1 MAFLGGLGALS
12 GLAQGF
18 AAQQQRNQ
26 QMQADQLRQR
36 AVLMQ
41 LQDQQRQR
49 QAMLAAGSVLGGPNN
64 ISGFPGSGAPNL
76 APLAALAGH
85 GGGMP
90 GGSAIPPP
98 PTVSPGSGAGDGW
111 PPAQMTIGG
120 QPSYRVDNPSP
131 PGGPAAPPSTGA
143 PGAAPQSG
151 PPQQPDPMVSQ
162 IFESLNPQ
170 QIARTIKA
178 QRPDLPDDV
187 VLMATQEIMKM
198 GATGNKMEQAY
209 ALALMR
215 ETGMMQRH
223 DTPSGSAELGAGVRE
238 QEGAAN
244 RSAAA
249 GRQQTGL
256 AAAAGRQQTGLA
268 AAAGRQQTGL
278 AAAADRQRTAIAAAD
293 ARAKQRINAS
303 GASPQ
308 IKAQALTLWDQRRAI
323 SDQIAALQAQAT
335 ATGGTPDVN
344 ALNRLYAQKR
354 AIDDQIYKLHMSNP
368 LLPTPSDLA
377 NPPPATPAPAAPNSP
392 PSAPATQGAPAQGP
406 LRLTIPAPPLSP
418 AP

>member
-76 APLAALAGH
+76 APLAALAGR

-90 GGSAIPPP
+90 GGPAIPPSP
-98 PTVSPGSGAGDGW
+98 AASPGSGAGDGW

-131 PGGPAAPPSTGA
+131 PGALAAPSSTGA

-198 GATGNKMEQAY
+198 GATGNRMEQAY

-244 RSAAA
+244 RS
-249 GRQQTGL
+249 
-256 AAAAGRQQTGLA
+256 AAAGRQQTGLA

-406 LRLTIPAPPLSP
+406 LRLTIPAPPLSS

>member
-98 PTVSPGSGAGDGW
+98 PTASPGSGAGDGW

-256 AAAAGRQQTGLA
+256 AGRGRPAAHGDRGGRCASQAADQRVGSVAADQGAGADLVGPAPRDLRPDRGTSSAGDGHRRDAGRERVEPALCPE
-268 AAAGRQQTGL
+268 AG
-278 AAAADRQRTAIAAAD
+278 DRR
-293 ARAKQRINAS
+293 
-303 GASPQ
+303 
-308 IKAQALTLWDQRRAI
+308 
-323 SDQIAALQAQAT
+323 
-335 ATGGTPDVN
+335 PD
-344 ALNRLYAQKR
+344 L
-354 AIDDQIYKLHMSNP
+354 
-368 LLPTPSDLA
+368 
-377 NPPPATPAPAAPNSP
+377 
-392 PSAPATQGAPAQGP
+392 
-406 LRLTIPAPPLSP
+406 
-418 AP
+418 